1 MFYKWNSLINIFDDD
16 LFCSDTE
23 ARAASLEEKAMS
35 LDVAL
40 REANQRIQQLE
51 SNQHAQ

>member
-1 MFYKWNSLINIFDDD
+1 MFAFNYHYARI
-16 LFCSDTE
+16 LFRDAE
-23 ARAASLEEKAMS
+23 ARASNLQEQNMT

-51 SNQHAQ
+51 SDQNPEN

>member
-1 MFYKWNSLINIFDDD
+1 MSHFILNSE
-16 LFCSDTE
+16 TE
-23 ARAASLEEKAMS
+23 ARAASLQGQNMS

-51 SNQHAQ
+51 SNQRGQQ